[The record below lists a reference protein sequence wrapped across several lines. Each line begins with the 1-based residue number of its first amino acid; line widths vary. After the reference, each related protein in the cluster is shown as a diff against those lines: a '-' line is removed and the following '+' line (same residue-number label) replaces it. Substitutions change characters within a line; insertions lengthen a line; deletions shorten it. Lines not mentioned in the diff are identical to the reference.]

1 MILPRRSYLFFAYA
15 ELVQQDFKDLFVGMH
30 DQWGEEIAYGAG
42 QGVSRNALLTG
53 ALSFAN
59 RQLKSCSSPSLP

>member
-30 DQWGEEIAYGAG
+30 DRWGEVIAYGAG
-42 QGVSRNALLTG
+42 KMVSRNALLTG
-53 ALSFAN
+53 ALSFVSG
-59 RQLKSCSSPSLP
+59 QLS